1 MADHVVAI
9 ERGDATALADVADRF
24 AAFGAEL
31 IAAEAAASAR
41 DALARDGD
49 QQAASRWAARSRD
62 LAQRCVGAATA
73 ALDVGRLTVPLTR
86 REREVA
92 TLVRAGSSSRA
103 VADELHLSVRTVE
116 NHLARVFDKL
126 GINSRTQLAEALS
139 S

>member
-1 MADHVVAI
+1 MADHVVAL
-9 ERGDATALADVADRF
+9 ERRDAAALADVAERF
-24 AAFGAEL
+24 ATFGADL
-31 IAAEAAASAR
+31 IAAETAASAR
-41 DALARDGD
+41 DAFARRGD
-49 QQAASRWAARSRD
+49 QQAASRSAARSRD
-62 LAQRCVGAATA
+62 LAQRCEGAATA
-73 ALDVGRLTVPLTR
+73 ALDVGLTVPLTR

-126 GINSRTQLAEALS
+126 GINSRAQLADALS

>member
-1 MADHVVAI
+1 MADHVAAV
-9 ERGDATALADVADRF
+9 ERRDAEALADVAERF

-41 DALARDGD
+41 DAFARIGE
-49 QQAASRWAARSRD
+49 QHAASRWANRSRE
-62 LAQRCVGAATA
+62 LAERCDGAATA
-73 ALDVGRLTVPLTR
+73 ALDIGRLTVPLTR

-92 TLVRAGSSSRA
+92 NLVRSGRSSRA

-126 GINSRTQLAEALS
+126 GINSRAQLAEALS
-139 S
+139 A